1 MSTINSA
8 YTAAVPVDRVLAN
21 LDLNLLVA
29 LDTLLR
35 ERNVT
40 RTAQY
45 LGVSQPAVSAMLARL
60 RRHFSDAVLTRVGNH
75 YELTPLAAQLAPLTG
90 PAIAGVRR
98 VFDLTADFD
107 ATTLQRE
114 FTVLSSDYAAV
125 VLAPIVARQL
135 AEQAPGAPLRLR
147 NTTPAAVEH
156 ATETL
161 RMADGL
167 LIPHGFLADIPHTDL
182 YEDRWVCI
190 VSADNPNI
198 GGQLTLGQLGELPWV
213 VYLNLPTAFA
223 PAVQQ
228 LRMLGIEPRV
238 EVVVE
243 GFLQLPF
250 LVAGTNRV
258 AFIQEQLAWRIADAA
273 AVRIL
278 PCPFDAVPLTEAFWW
293 HPVYREDPAHVWL
306 RALMR
311 EAGRAL
317 AASGSPQ
324 IDRRRFPG

>member
-1 MSTINSA
+1 MLMPVINGT
-8 YTAAVPVDRVLAN
+8 YTPAVAVDRVLAN
-21 LDLNLLVA
+21 LDLNLLVTLDA
-29 LDTLLR
+29 LVR

-40 RTAQY
+40 RTAQH
-45 LGVSQPAVSAMLARL
+45 LGVSQPAVSATLARL
-60 RRHFSDAVLTRVGNH
+60 RRHFGDPLLTRVGNR

-107 ATTLQRE
+107 ASTLQRE
-114 FTVLSSDYAAV
+114 FTVLTSDYAAV

-135 AEQAPGAPLRLR
+135 AEQAPGVRLRLR
-147 NTTPAAVEH
+147 NTTPSAVEH

-161 RMADGL
+161 RLADGL

-190 VSADNPNI
+190 VSADNPRI
-198 GGQLTLGQLGELPWV
+198 GDRLTLEQLGELPWV

-228 LRMLGIEPRV
+228 LRMIGVEPHV

-243 GFLQLPF
+243 GFLQMPF

-258 AFIQEQLAWRIADAA
+258 AFIQEHLACRIADAA

-293 HPVYREDPAHVWL
+293 HAIYREDPAHAWL

-311 EAGRAL
+311 EAGRTL
-317 AASGSPQ
+317 AANAGQRPSS
-324 IDRRRFPG
+324 